1 MNLNPTEA
9 DVVNPV
15 DTVTVRPSAELISV
29 MANTSVPICRES
41 PTARKGVQ
49 GYYGQRGKRDEGRR
63 TRDEGRGNKLESNRF
78 IAGSKH
84 YTRTLVMKGI

>member
-9 DVVNPV
+9 DVENPV

-41 PTARKGVQ
+41 PTARKGKQ
-49 GYYGQRGKRDEGRR
+49 DYYAE
-63 TRDEGRGNKLESNRF
+63 ESRENREDVRV
-78 IAGSKH
+78 K
-84 YTRTLVMKGI
+84 

>member
-49 GYYGQRGKRDEGRR
+49 GYYGQRGKRDEGRGKR
-63 TRDEGRGNKLESNRF
+63 EDVRVK
-78 IAGSKH
+78 
-84 YTRTLVMKGI
+84 